1 MKIFCKGNHWE
12 VVNGQVI
19 LNTPTG
25 KDIDKA
31 RSIVEII
38 KAQVRLEIYDAI
50 IDMKLT
56 DNRKA
61 ITKAGIDNVAL
72 TIQNLCAEIALGK
85 PNSVGVKANTAQVKP
100 K

>member
-1 MKIFCKGNHWE
+1 MKIFCKGNHWN
-12 VVNGQVI
+12 VINGQVI

-25 KDIDKA
+25 KDTEKA
-31 RSIVEII
+31 RSIIETV
-38 KAQVRLEIYDAI
+38 KAQVRLEIYEAI

-56 DNRKA
+56 DSRKA

-72 TIQNLCAEIALGK
+72 TIQSLCAEIALGK
-85 PNSVGVKANTAQVKP
+85 PNNVGVKANTTQVKN